1 MKKEIFLERL
11 ETLLQDIPEEE
22 KRDAID
28 YYRDYLEEA
37 GPEKEEE
44 VLAEFQSPEH
54 IAEAIRAE
62 LKREWREDGE
72 FTERGYSDGRF
83 EEKKTTLSRSSEA
96 DQEQGETKDGFQKG
110 YEDDPFREFR
120 DEETGKGDS
129 GSTDSR
135 GNRGNRLGEMLR
147 TWKEKCLGTKC
158 GIVLTVLIVLVCIPF
173 IFSLI
178 SGTVG
183 SAFAIVLSLAAMLVV
198 LGFLTVLAFVGGI
211 VLFVLGV
218 ASLFEHFA
226 MGLMFIGLGITAEGG
241 CLLLI
246 CGCILFYGVFLPW
259 AVKGI
264 IRLCRQAAGYLSAKA

>member
-11 ETLLQDIPEEE
+11 EALLQDIPEEE

-62 LKREWREDGE
+62 LRSEWRDSGE
-72 FTERGYSDGRF
+72 FTDRGYSDGRSG
-83 EEKKTTLSRSSEA
+83 EEKTTLSRNGEA
-96 DQEQGETKDGFQKG
+96 DHGESEKKAGFQAG
-110 YEDDPFREFR
+110 SEDDPFREYR
-120 DEETGKGDS
+120 DEETREENEGSKGYGSRLS
-129 GSTDSR
+129 GALHT
-135 GNRGNRLGEMLR
+135 L
-147 TWKEKCLGTKC
+147 KEKCLGSRR
-158 GIVLTVLIVLVCIPF
+158 GVVLTVLVVLAFLPF

-198 LGFLTVLAFVGGI
+198 LGFMTVLAFVGGI

-264 IRLCRQAAGYLSAKA
+264 IRLCRQAAAYLSARA